1 MDDRTLADLAL
12 AFVAALVGIAVWNG
26 FRLARERLQSAPA
39 ATEETLDPTLEEQLG
54 ELFARIDAVEGRLNQ
69 LALRQQQTELEVM
82 DKAEK
87 VARAL
92 ADRERKRRRAQE
104 IPDEDHDDAPNDPG
118 ELLARARAAF
128 PLPQLPLGM
137 G

>member
-1 MDDRTLADLAL
+1 
-12 AFVAALVGIAVWNG
+12 LVGIAVWNG

-39 ATEETLDPTLEEQLG
+39 AEENVLDQALDEQLG
-54 ELFARIDAVEGRLNQ
+54 ELFARLDAVEGRLNQ

-92 ADRERKRRRAQE
+92 ADRERKRRMREEVPA
-104 IPDEDHDDAPNDPG
+104 DDHDEVPNDPG
-118 ELLARARAAF
+118 ALLAHARASY
-128 PLPQLPLGM
+128 PLPQIPLPFG
-137 G
+137 GN